1 MKTEKITVTLA
12 DDTETISW
20 GSKIALTLQKGGIV
34 YLQGE
39 LGAGKTTL
47 CRGILRAY
55 GHAGAVKSPT
65 YTIIE
70 PYELE
75 CVNVYHFDL
84 YRMLD
89 PEEWEY
95 LGVDDYFSPENVC
108 LVEWPDKGRDYL
120 PACDVSITLEYLN
133 EGRRMTVESHGQRGG
148 KILQDLKTI
157 E

>member
-12 DDTETISW
+12 DDAETISW
-20 GSKIALTLQKGGIV
+20 GSKIALTLQKGAIV

-95 LGVDDYFSPENVC
+95 LGVDDYFSPKNVC

-120 PACDVSITLEYLN
+120 PACDVTITLEYLN
-133 EGRRMTVESHGQRGG
+133 KGRRMTVESHSQRGG
-148 KILQDLKTI
+148 KILQELEI
-157 E
+157 VE